1 MLNFGINYL
10 AVLVAAIAGVV
21 VNALWY
27 AVILKG
33 QVTALRK
40 GDATIA
46 GRDPA
51 PPMYGIAIAGQLV
64 CALVLAVLLRSL
76 GMTTIIG
83 GLTVAVLVWLGF
95 TVTAMAQVQ
104 VFGYRQ
110 RGFLMVDGGVW
121 LVNALV
127 MGAILG
133 AWV

>member
-1 MLNFGINYL
+1 MLNFGVNYL

-64 CALVLAVLLRSL
+64 CAFVLAVLLRSL

-104 VFGYRQ
+104 TFGYRKP
-110 RGFLMVDGGVW
+110 GFIFVDGSNW
-121 LVNALV
+121 LVAMLA

-133 AWV
+133 AFG